1 MYEQNFPDPPD
12 ALLREAAPLSLAL
25 IDGARIVAARLDALT
40 SGPHM
45 TAAQAR
51 VLRHL
56 EHKTV
61 GMSLGELASL
71 AGIST
76 TATPKMMQRID
87 RYGHVSLSGGPWDG
101 RSHVVKL
108 QPRGRREY
116 QHIMRG
122 HARFDRLE
130 RVWIGTDRVPDVLAG
145 LRAIH
150 DHADRERNLRPQRGR
165 TVVGCPLRAPS
176 LT

>member
-56 EHKTV
+56 EHKTA
-61 GMSLGELASL
+61 GMSLGELASF

-76 TATPKMMQRID
+76 TATSNMMQRVG
-87 RYGHVSLSGGPWDG
+87 RYGHVSLSEGPWDA
-101 RSHVVKL
+101 RSHVVAL
-108 QPRGRREY
+108 RPRGRREY
-116 QHIMRG
+116 ERIMRG
-122 HARFDRLE
+122 HARFDRLL
-130 RVWIGTDRVPDVLAG
+130 RVWIGTERAPDVLAG
-145 LRAIH
+145 LRAIRA
-150 DHADRERNLRPQRGR
+150 HAD
-165 TVVGCPLRAPS
+165 T
-176 LT
+176 

>member
-1 MYEQNFPDPPD
+1 MLTMYEQNFPGPPD
-12 ALLREAAPLSLAL
+12 PLLWEAAPLSLAL

-61 GMSLGELASL
+61 GMSLGELASF

-76 TATPKMMQRID
+76 TAASKMMQRID
-87 RYGHVSLSGGPWDG
+87 RYGHVSLSEDPWDA
-101 RSHVVKL
+101 RSQVVAL
-108 QPRGRREY
+108 QPRGQREY
-116 QHIMRG
+116 QRIMRG
-122 HARFDRLE
+122 HVRFDGLL
-130 RVWIGTDRVPDVLAG
+130 RVWIGTERVPDVLAS
-145 LRAIH
+145 LRAIR
-150 DHADRERNLRPQRGR
+150 DHAH
-165 TVVGCPLRAPS
+165 A
-176 LT
+176 